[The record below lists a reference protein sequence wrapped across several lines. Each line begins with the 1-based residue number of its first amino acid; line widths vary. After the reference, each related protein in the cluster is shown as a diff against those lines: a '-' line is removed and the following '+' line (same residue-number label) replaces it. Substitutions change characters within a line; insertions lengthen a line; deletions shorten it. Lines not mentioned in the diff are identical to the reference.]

1 MWVLSNA
8 YDGLTIVHYLERMW
22 PNFMGIVVLWNGH
35 CSVFQVE
42 IIRLAFKWLIVLR
55 SYENMWSNAPS
66 PCHLKCAATTK
77 CMLNPSGVKAA
88 CRVTEHGHPKRAE
101 LLGVNINTGVLSIT
115 TEEASLTNWCSCGCT
130 GSNNQFEC
138 IEDWAMCLQIFTFF
152 IWQYMYF
159 SGKHPCEKVVENGL
173 VNQLNNQY

>member
-42 IIRLAFKWLIVLR
+42 IIHVAFKWLIVLR

-115 TEEASLTNWCSCGCT
+115 TEEASLTNWCSCVPVRASIRSKT
-130 GSNNQFEC
+130 QWTQTKPISDKKQMLDVQEAIIN
-138 IEDWAMCLQIFTFF
+138 L
-152 IWQYMYF
+152 
-159 SGKHPCEKVVENGL
+159 SV
-173 VNQLNNQY
+173 